1 VSEILGDAMSVNR
14 RSFIKYAS
22 MAAAGNAAALR
33 PFGALNALA
42 QGTTGYKALVCVFL
56 FGGNDANNTLIQFDT
71 AGYTN
76 YSTVRGPLAIPQ
88 AQLLQLS
95 TAPNFALNPNLPDIA
110 TLFNSNNVA
119 LVTNVG
125 TLTEPTTKA
134 QFQAAGTV
142 LPTNLF
148 SHPDQQLEWQ
158 NASQSGATATGWAGR
173 IADTINA
180 SYNTGASVPMITSVA
195 GDTLF
200 CNGNASTPVSVSPG
214 NLGGAQCSEGTTECG
229 AQLATAQ
236 ALLSF
241 SSGLTLVQADN
252 SITTNAYSYAQ
263 TLSAAVQ
270 SVSPLKTVFPTANG
284 LAAQLQ
290 QIAQIIQVRAALGV
304 SRQIFFCG
312 VGNFDTHSNQLVLQ
326 NGLLAQ
332 ISAAMNAFYNAT
344 VEMGVQ
350 NNVTSFTM
358 SDFSRTFQ
366 PNSNSGSDHAWGSH
380 HIVMGGAVKGGQLYG
395 TFPTLHLAGPDDSGT
410 NGRWVPSTGSVQY
423 AATLA
428 SWFGVSAAQMS
439 TVFPNIGTFATAN
452 LGFV

>member
-1 VSEILGDAMSVNR
+1 MGVNR

-22 MAAAGNAAALR
+22 LAAAGNAAALR

-42 QGTTGYKALVCVFL
+42 QSATDYKALVCVFL
-56 FGGNDANNTLIQFDT
+56 FGGNDANNTLVPFDT
-71 AGYTN
+71 TGYAN
-76 YSTVRGPLAIPQ
+76 YAKIRGPLAIPQ
-88 AQLLQLS
+88 TGTGALIQL
-95 TAPNFALNPNLPDIA
+95 AAMPNFSLNPNLPDIA

-119 LVTNVG
+119 LVANVG
-125 TLTEPTTKA
+125 TLVEPTTKA
-134 QFQAAGTV
+134 QFQAGTG

-158 NASQSGATATGWAGR
+158 NASQSGSTSTGWAGR
-173 IADTINA
+173 IADQIGP
-180 SYNTGASVPMITSVA
+180 SYNTGAQVPMVTSVA

-200 CNGNASTPVSVSPG
+200 CNGSASTPVSVSPG

-241 SSGLTLVQADN
+241 DSGLTLVQADN
-252 SITTNAYSYAQ
+252 TITSNAYSYAK

-270 SVSPLKTVFPTANG
+270 SVSPLKTVFPANNG

-304 SRQIFFCG
+304 SRQIFFAG
-312 VGNFDTHSNQLVLQ
+312 IGNFDTHSNQLALQ
-326 NGLLAQ
+326 NALLAG
-332 ISAAMNAFYNAT
+332 ISPALSAFYNAT

-350 NNVTSFTM
+350 SSVTSFTM

-366 PNSNSGSDHAWGSH
+366 PNSNTGSDHAWGSH

-395 TFPTLHLAGPDDSGT
+395 TFPNLTLAGPDDSGS

-428 SWFGVSAAQMS
+428 SWFGVSAAQMPS
-439 TVFPNIGTFATAN
+439 VFPNIGSFSTAN

>member
-1 VSEILGDAMSVNR
+1 MGVDR
-14 RSFIKYAS
+14 RTFIKYAS
-22 MAAAGNAAALR
+22 LAAAGNAAALR

-56 FGGNDANNTLIQFDT
+56 YGGNDANNTLVPFDT
-71 AGYTN
+71 AGYAN
-76 YSTVRGPLAIPQ
+76 YATIRGPLALSQTGATPLI
-88 AQLLQLS
+88 QLAGL
-95 TAPNFALNPNLPDIA
+95 PNFSLNPNLPDIA
-110 TLFNSNNVA
+110 TLFNSKNVA
-119 LVTNVG
+119 LVANVG
-125 TLTEPTTKA
+125 TLVEPTTKA
-134 QFQAAGTV
+134 QYLAGQIV
-142 LPTNLF
+142 PTNLF

-158 NASQSGATATGWAGR
+158 NASQSGATSTGWAGR
-173 IADTINA
+173 IADALNT
-180 SYNTGASVPMITSVA
+180 SYNPGASVPMITSVA

-200 CNGNASTPVSVSPG
+200 CNGSASTPVSVSPG

-241 SSGLTLVQADN
+241 DSGLTLVQADN
-252 SITTNAYSYAQ
+252 TITSNAYAYAK
-263 TLSAAVQ
+263 TLSAATQ
-270 SVSPLKTVFPTANG
+270 SVSPLKTVFPTGNG

-326 NGLLAQ
+326 NALLAQ
-332 ISAAMNAFYNAT
+332 ISPALAAFYAAT

-350 NNVTSFTM
+350 SEVTSFTM

-366 PNSNSGSDHAWGSH
+366 PNSNTGSDHAWGSH
-380 HIVMGGAVKGGQLYG
+380 HIVMGGAVKGGQMYG
-395 TFPTLHLAGPDDSGT
+395 TFPTLALNGPDDSGT

-428 SWFGVSAAQMS
+428 SWFGVSAAQMP
-439 TVFPNIGTFATAN
+439 TIFPNIGSFTTAN